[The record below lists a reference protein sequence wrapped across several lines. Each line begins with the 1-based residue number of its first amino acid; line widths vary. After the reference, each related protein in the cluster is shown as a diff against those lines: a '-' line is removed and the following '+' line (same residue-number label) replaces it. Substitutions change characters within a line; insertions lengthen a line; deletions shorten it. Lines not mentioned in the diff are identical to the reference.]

1 MNLKDVSLSDLAAS
15 ICDRCRKNG
24 IEVVLSGGACV
35 SIYTQ
40 NKYISYDL
48 DFVLV
53 SSVGRKPIKSAMKTL
68 GFNEDGRHFRH
79 PDTPFLVEF
88 LSPPLSVGQEPVR
101 EIREIQRGKR
111 ILRLLSPT
119 DCVKDRLAAF
129 YHWND
134 RQSLDQAILVC
145 RDAKVDFQE
154 VKRWSIGEGM
164 KNRFGI
170 FEKARSGEK
179 AKVSKLRRIKK

>member
-1 MNLKDVSLSDLAAS
+1 MNLKDISLSDLAAS
-15 ICDRCRKNG
+15 ICDHCRRNG
-24 IEVVLSGGACV
+24 IQVVLSGGACV

-40 NKYISYDL
+40 NEYMSYDL
-48 DFVLV
+48 DFVLM
-53 SSVGRKPIKSAMKTL
+53 SSVGRKRIKSAMKTL

-101 EIREIQRGKR
+101 EIREIRRGKR

-145 RDAKVDFQE
+145 RDAEVDLHE
-154 VKRWSIGEGM
+154 IKRWSISEGM

-170 FEKARSGEK
+170 FKKAISGEK
-179 AKVSKLRRIKK
+179 AKVSMLSWIKK